1 MNQHK
6 SQRLLVPVDLSEHSG
21 RAIQFAGYIGACF
34 GPILTGVTLLHVT
47 PVSFLGRHIGYID
60 FREEDLK
67 QSEPLRKLRNQYV
80 EDEIKPFMDVGEK
93 MLREA
98 GVKAAVEKLV
108 VDGDPA
114 HEVVRVAEEGGFTGI
129 VMGRRG
135 LSELK
140 VLFLGSVTSK
150 VIGHSPCNVFVVEPE
165 SRLQIK
171 HILVATDGSKYSEA
185 AALAAINLAKCVG
198 AELTA
203 ISVAPY
209 ELGDEFSAAEE
220 DVMKIKEDAAKEGL
234 SASGLTVA
242 GKPYERIVA
251 VSKERNIDLI
261 VVGSHGRTG
270 LERLIM
276 GSVAERV
283 IILSTCAV
291 LVTRLP
297 REA

>member
-34 GPILTGVTLLHVT
+34 GPVLTGITLLYVA
-47 PVSFLGRHIGYID
+47 PVSFLGRHMANID
-60 FREEDLK
+60 FRAEDLA

-93 MLREA
+93 MIREA

-114 HEVVRVAEEGGFTGI
+114 QEILRIAEEGGFTGI
-129 VMGRRG
+129 VMGWRG
-135 LSELK
+135 VSELK
-140 VLFLGSVTSK
+140 GLFLGSVASK
-150 VIGHSPCNVFVVEPE
+150 VLGHATCNVLVVESE
-165 SRLQIK
+165 SRLEIK
-171 HILVATDGSKYSEA
+171 NILVATDGSKYSEA
-185 AALAAINLAKCVG
+185 AARGAINLAKCVG
-198 AELTA
+198 AELTV
-203 ISVAPY
+203 ISVAPH
-209 ELGDEFSAAEE
+209 ELGEEFSAAEE
-220 DVMKIKEDAAKEGL
+220 DVKKIKEDAAKEGL
-234 SASGLTVA
+234 IVLGLTVA

-251 VSKERNIDLI
+251 VSRERNVDLI

-283 IILSTCAV
+283 IVLTTCAV
-291 LVTRLP
+291 LVARLP